1 MSTPPTNNPTHIAHT
16 LLSRAHSPQTAA
28 AIFHEKVLQK
38 PLFLLPTHAQSTL
51 PPTTTTNTTGPG
63 GTASIVPPTN
73 ARTTRRLA
81 RLHKKAHYLAH
92 RRPRP
97 LSAKEK
103 RRLGVYDVP
112 KEARRYALYEGLHRL
127 WVGYMWEVLG
137 LRSADGDGDGNGDG
151 DGGEAMRS
159 EGRGAY
165 VTAQS
170 AGSKLASAD
179 FHGAEVEVVR
189 SRCVGRVGVRGI
201 VVRDTKFT
209 FEVVTRGDVVKGE
222 LGRFFYD

>member
-1 MSTPPTNNPTHIAHT
+1 M
-16 LLSRAHSPQTAA
+16 
-28 AIFHEKVLQK
+28 
-38 PLFLLPTHAQSTL
+38 
-51 PPTTTTNTTGPG
+51 
-63 GTASIVPPTN
+63 
-73 ARTTRRLA
+73 
-81 RLHKKAHYLAH
+81 
-92 RRPRP
+92 
-97 LSAKEK
+97 
-103 RRLGVYDVP
+103 P
-112 KEARRYALYEGLHRL
+112 KEARKYAVYEGLHRL

-137 LRSADGDGDGNGDG
+137 LRSGEGAVDGDGDGAGDA
-151 DGGEAMRS
+151 GGSRG
-159 EGRGAY
+159 EGRAGSGGGGGGAY

-222 LGRFFYD
+222 LESL